1 VVGEPFLGI
10 TYGPAIQ
17 VDGLIAAWCFAS
29 LVAMFAV
36 SHTPLGRISKAV
48 RDNPERAEFLGYHTQ
63 RVYVMGH
70 GHIVFEGTPADPRA
84 NARIRKEW
92 LEV

>member
-1 VVGEPFLGI
+1 
-10 TYGPAIQ
+10 
-17 VDGLIAAWCFAS
+17 
-29 LVAMFAV
+29 
-36 SHTPLGRISKAV
+36 V

-70 GHIVFEGTPADPRA
+70 DHIVFEGTSADPRA